1 MLRLHIG
8 NILDSFLVE
17 VVRLVMNEVLK
28 NDLFYVCC
36 LIEFIGRKT
45 KNRRR
50 TIVEILGKEELARQV
65 NLAEV
70 NHCLSF
76 EQVSD
81 EIIEYFNISEGDYD
95 TVALCKYNVPSVQS
109 IGKVYQR
116 LIISVISKQDDLV
129 DILFKVFNSFISDEI
144 SDFNSSVYYSNPEYL
159 KYSYLEGRLL
169 D

>member
-1 MLRLHIG
+1 
-8 NILDSFLVE
+8 
-17 VVRLVMNEVLK
+17 MNDAQK

-45 KNRRR
+45 KNRRL
-50 TIVEILGKEELARQV
+50 TIVQILGKEELTRQ
-65 NLAEV
+65 LDIAEV

-76 EQVSD
+76 DQVSD
-81 EIIEYFNISEGDYD
+81 EIIEYFNIPEGDFD
-95 TVALCKYNVPSVQS
+95 TVGLCKYNVPSVQA

-116 LIISVISKQDDLV
+116 LIISIISEQDNLLDV
-129 DILFKVFNSFISDEI
+129 LFKVFDSFISDEI

>member
-1 MLRLHIG
+1 
-8 NILDSFLVE
+8 
-17 VVRLVMNEVLK
+17 MNDTLK

-45 KNRRR
+45 KNRRA
-50 TIVEILGKEELARQV
+50 TIVQILGKEELARQ
-65 NLAEV
+65 LDIAEV

-81 EIIEYFNISEGDYD
+81 EIIEYFNIPEGDYD
-95 TVALCKYNVPSVQS
+95 TVGLCKYNVPSIQA

-116 LIISVISKQDDLV
+116 LIISIISEQDNLV

-159 KYSYLEGRLL
+159 KYSYLEERLL

>member
-1 MLRLHIG
+1 
-8 NILDSFLVE
+8 
-17 VVRLVMNEVLK
+17 MNNALK

-45 KNRRR
+45 KNRRS
-50 TIVEILGKEELARQV
+50 TIVQILDKKELARQ
-65 NLAEV
+65 LDIAEV

-76 EQVSD
+76 DQVSD
-81 EIIEYFNISEGDYD
+81 EIIEYFNIPEGDYD
-95 TVALCKYNVPSVQS
+95 NVGLCKYNVPSVQA

-116 LIISVISKQDDLV
+116 LIISISSEQDNLV
-129 DILFKVFNSFISDEI
+129 DIIFKIFNSFISDEI

-169 D
+169 A

>member
-1 MLRLHIG
+1 
-8 NILDSFLVE
+8 
-17 VVRLVMNEVLK
+17 MNDAQK

-45 KNRRR
+45 KNRRS
-50 TIVEILGKEELARQV
+50 TIVQILGKEELTRQ
-65 NLAEV
+65 LDIAEV

-76 EQVSD
+76 DQVSD
-81 EIIEYFNISEGDYD
+81 EIIEYFNISEGDFD
-95 TVALCKYNVPSVQS
+95 TVGVCKYNVPSVQA

-116 LIISVISKQDDLV
+116 LIISIISEQYNLLDV
-129 DILFKVFNSFISDEI
+129 LFKVFNSFISDEI

-169 D
+169 E

>member
-1 MLRLHIG
+1 
-8 NILDSFLVE
+8 
-17 VVRLVMNEVLK
+17 MNDVQK

-36 LIEFIGRKT
+36 LIEFIGRKS
-45 KNRRR
+45 KNRRS
-50 TIVEILGKEELARQV
+50 TIVQILGKKELTRQ
-65 NLAEV
+65 LDIAEV

-81 EIIEYFNISEGDYD
+81 EIIEYFNIREGDFD
-95 TVALCKYNVPSVQS
+95 TVGLCKYNVPSVQA

-116 LIISVISKQDDLV
+116 LILSIISEQDNLV
-129 DILFKVFNSFISDEI
+129 DVLFEVFNSFISDEI

-159 KYSYLEGRLL
+159 KYSYLEGKLL